1 MSNKLKRILILP
13 GDGIGPEVSSIAKEL
28 LSLIDQKYS
37 LGLEL
42 NEGLIGGVAYEETGN
57 PLPQETLDKA
67 KISEAIL
74 LGAVGGPKWD
84 QLSSEKRPEKG
95 LLGIRSEFDFFA
107 NLRPAILSKELVS
120 ASTLKAEIV
129 SGLDL
134 LIVRELTGGIYFGEP
149 RGMIEGSEEALNTM
163 RYSKAEI
170 ERIGRVA
177 FEAAQKRNGKLC
189 SVDKANVLEVSAFW
203 RDIISSLSRE
213 YPGVEL
219 SHMLVDNAAMQLVRE
234 PKQFDVIVAGNLF
247 GDILSDTAAML
258 TGSIGMLPSASLN
271 GSNKGLYEPVHGSAP
286 DIAGKDL
293 ANPLASILSVAMMM
307 RYTFREEEVALAI
320 ESSVESVLASGKRTQ
335 DIAMESNSVIGTKEM
350 GKEVLS
356 TIRSLE

>member
-1 MSNKLKRILILP
+1 MNKPKRILILP
-13 GDGIGPEVSSIAKEL
+13 GDGIGPEVSFIAKGL
-28 LSLIDQKYS
+28 LNLIDQKYS
-37 LGLEL
+37 LGLEV
-42 NEGLIGGVAYEETGN
+42 NEGLIGGIAIEETGN

-74 LGAVGGPKWD
+74 LGAVGGPKWE
-84 QLSSEKRPEKG
+84 QLSSKKRPEKG
-95 LLGIRSEFDFFA
+95 LLRIRSEFDFFA

-120 ASTLKAEIV
+120 ASTLKEEKV

-149 RGMIEGSEEALNTM
+149 RGVIEGSEEAFNTM

-177 FEAAQKRNGKLC
+177 FEAAQKRNRKLC
-189 SVDKANVLEVSAFW
+189 SVDKANVLEVSELW
-203 RDIISSLSRE
+203 RNTISSLSRE
-213 YPGVEL
+213 YPEVEL
-219 SHMLVDNAAMQLVRE
+219 THMLVDNAAMQLVRE
-234 PKQFDVIVAGNLF
+234 PKQFDVMVTGNLF
-247 GDILSDTAAML
+247 GDILSDIAAML

-293 ANPLASILSVAMMM
+293 ANPLASVLSVAMMM
-307 RYTFREEEVALAI
+307 RYTFKEEEVALAI

-335 DIAMESNSVIGTKEM
+335 DIAMETNAVIGTKEM
-350 GKEVLS
+350 GKQVLS
-356 TIRSLE
+356 AIGSLK